1 MKNAYFT
8 IIDKNYMLRAFVLY
22 KSIKKYL
29 EKDFFFIVCLD
40 IESYGFLQTFKE
52 ESFKLILSD
61 TIDKQLIN
69 KLKLDRKYDEFCWTM
84 KSISFDY
91 LFKKNKFNWIL
102 YLDSDSMVFSSL
114 KKHLNDKYDLII
126 APHNSVHT
134 YFQSIE
140 EKVGKYNAGFIAIR
154 LNSNGK
160 KILKFWKRKC
170 LENCSNI
177 PLKEIYGDQKYFNQI
192 VKKFK
197 KVNSS
202 PFSGINLAPWNI
214 CDSSGKLNYD
224 GKTKIVFYHMQ
235 GFKIYNKNIF
245 QIYSSNFSVSNLT
258 YITIY
263 KPYINLVKNTFS
275 EFEKKKIKFFQKNEF
290 SITPRLLLKTLF
302 FLNKNLKVI

>member
-1 MKNAYFT
+1 
-8 IIDKNYMLRAFVLY
+8 
-22 KSIKKYL
+22 
-29 EKDFFFIVCLD
+29 
-40 IESYGFLQTFKE
+40 
-52 ESFKLILSD
+52 
-61 TIDKQLIN
+61 
-69 KLKLDRKYDEFCWTM
+69 M

-202 PFSGINLAPWNI
+202 PFSGINLAPRNI

-275 EFEKKKIKFFQKNEF
+275 EFEKKKKLNFFKKMSFQ
-290 SITPRLLLKTLF
+290 LLRDYY
-302 FLNKNLKVI
+302 